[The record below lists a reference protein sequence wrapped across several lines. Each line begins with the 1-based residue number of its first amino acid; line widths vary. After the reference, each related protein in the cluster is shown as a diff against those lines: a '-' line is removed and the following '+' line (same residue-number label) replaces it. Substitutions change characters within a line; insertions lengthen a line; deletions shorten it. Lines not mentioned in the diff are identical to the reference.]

1 MNEVNVHPRTEL
13 QYNLDGAQ
21 TVAQF
26 VAMTVDGATAKIYV
40 GGLDPASTELELI
53 ISTAISSTTFSDQF
67 SGDVGRLCLGM
78 DPQFYVQGQSPI
90 TNVVLLDRGLTQAEI
105 ETGYYNR
112 DQGAVLDPSATDYV
126 AWWPMTRNWWEDVA
140 GDTLHLR
147 VLEGTSYTHSRD
159 PVRYFK
165 KKEFHAGE
173 QIPYY
178 RMRRIVRVLA
188 DHYAC
193 PTNYR
198 YMRLM
203 NLVQVPNQTWY
214 DPNAVRTTTTFRAA
228 DCELL
233 PPAVGDAKHYA
244 HPETSHFY
252 YTARTQFKAQSTS
265 NDCAAFNN
273 FQMGHNRTERY
284 RHDWPRYNNILALG
298 TSARL
303 AQAMNG
309 LSFTFSFWT
318 MLDGKSGSSQANN
331 FRVSDAGANNDGYTR
346 SFYVK
351 FYGNGANHNQRM
363 MMDMNDLNAMQSVA
377 QMITLCVHPNATL
390 DVYLGNMN
398 PDASNVTTIAKGK
411 TGSKHGTVEGTP
423 DVVLNDNAAFYNFST
438 DARVYVNLD
447 RIYPNG
453 LLVFC
458 NLLVLDRALSQAE
471 VTALFRTGDVRTLSQ
486 HVAVWCPMT
495 ANWWEDVGQDH

>member
-1 MNEVNVHPRTEL
+1 
-13 QYNLDGAQ
+13 
-21 TVAQF
+21 
-26 VAMTVDGATAKIYV
+26 
-40 GGLDPASTELELI
+40 
-53 ISTAISSTTFSDQF
+53 
-67 SGDVGRLCLGM
+67 
-78 DPQFYVQGQSPI
+78 
-90 TNVVLLDRGLTQAEI
+90 
-105 ETGYYNR
+105 
-112 DQGAVLDPSATDYV
+112 
-126 AWWPMTRNWWEDVA
+126 
-140 GDTLHLR
+140 
-147 VLEGTSYTHSRD
+147 
-159 PVRYFK
+159 
-165 KKEFHAGE
+165 
-173 QIPYY
+173 
-178 RMRRIVRVLA
+178 
-188 DHYAC
+188 
-193 PTNYR
+193 
-198 YMRLM
+198 MRLM

-351 FYGNGANHNQRM
+351 FYGN
-363 MMDMNDLNAMQSVA
+363 
-377 QMITLCVHPNATL
+377 

>member
-1 MNEVNVHPRTEL
+1 MVKSHQTITLLPYALNRHWFRDSVHLRTEDNRYYSVEWVNTGQQSFTFRYGRETHNPTGTHMNEVNVHPRTEL

-159 PVRYFK
+159 PV
-165 KKEFHAGE
+165 
-173 QIPYY
+173 
-178 RMRRIVRVLA
+178 
-188 DHYAC
+188 
-193 PTNYR
+193 
-198 YMRLM
+198 
-203 NLVQVPNQTWY
+203 PNQTWY

-351 FYGNGANHNQRM
+351 FYGN
-363 MMDMNDLNAMQSVA
+363 
-377 QMITLCVHPNATL
+377 